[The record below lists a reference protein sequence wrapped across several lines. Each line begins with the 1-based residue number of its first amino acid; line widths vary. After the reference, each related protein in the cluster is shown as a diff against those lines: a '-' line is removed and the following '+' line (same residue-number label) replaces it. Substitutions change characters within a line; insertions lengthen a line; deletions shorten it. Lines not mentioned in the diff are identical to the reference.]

1 MSRVENNKEFQ
12 LLIGGITV
20 TSKEKEKNLNKIQEA
35 ITKNNQGD
43 ETVKISNE
51 TFAKSYPESLEL
63 VKEYYDSLYH
73 AQVSQLEG
81 WDGVI
86 YIDRQKKATYYQTC
100 IKREMLETLI
110 IFAPELID
118 KEIIEIKNK
127 FNISTI
133 EVSSI
138 FNKYKKIIEHVTTI
152 KELGET
158 QEKYHIAKTIYEE
171 IVING
176 MTKKEFCQEYKISI
190 PSMNKHIELLKEID
204 ERLYQE
210 VKNILEKNSEKRF
223 FILKELILKI
233 GAYCKDKI
241 KVNTQKGVEEIP
253 FTMIDYYS
261 MTNYSPET
269 ILDFINKSTNFTS
282 SIKTKEEE
290 IYINRAKIFLRDNK
304 NIGGIASKEYI
315 LKKHM
320 AAGTSNN
327 IVQMNEEICDEIF
340 DLFEKEGIPK
350 NKVLIEKAFYRYALG
365 KPILPI
371 KELETTRILK
381 EEEFETTI
389 TKTLKP

>member
-1 MSRVENNKEFQ
+1 MSQVENNKEFQ
-12 LLIGGITV
+12 LLIGGIIV
-20 TSKEKEKNLNKIQEA
+20 TPKEKEKNLNKIQEA
-35 ITKNNQGD
+35 IIKNNQGK
-43 ETVKISNE
+43 ETIKISNE

-73 AQVSQLEG
+73 AQVSQLRG

-86 YIDRQKKATYYQTC
+86 YIDRQKKATFYQTC

-110 IFAPELID
+110 IFVPELID

-127 FNISTI
+127 FNISAN
-133 EVSSI
+133 EVSSV

-152 KELGET
+152 KELGEK

-176 MTKKEFCQEYKISI
+176 MTKTKFSQEYKISI
-190 PSMNKHIELLKEID
+190 SSMNKHIELLKEID

-210 VKNILEKNSEKRF
+210 VKNTIEKNNEKRF
-223 FILKELILKI
+223 LVLKELILKI
-233 GAYCKDKI
+233 GAYYKDKI
-241 KVNTQKGVEEIP
+241 KVNTQKGVVEMP
-253 FTMIDYYS
+253 FTILDYYS
-261 MTNYSPET
+261 MTNYSPDT
-269 ILDFINKSTNFTS
+269 MLNFINKSIEFIS

-290 IYINRAKIFLRDNK
+290 IYKNRAKIFLRDHK

-320 AAGTSNN
+320 AAGTRDN

-340 DLFEKEGIPK
+340 DLFEKEKIPK
-350 NKVLIEKAFYRYALG
+350 NKALIEQAFYRYALG
-365 KPILPI
+365 KPILPL
-371 KELETTRILK
+371 KQLETTRVLK
-381 EEEFETTI
+381 EEELEPKT